1 MVSQKYIEEN
11 WIIKDHGNLQPKDIS
26 RDDYF
31 MDIARVVAEKC
42 TCDRGKC
49 GCVIVKDNSVISSWF
64 ANAPEGSETCEEVGH
79 QMFSMINDKWEE
91 ESHCMRNNCAEQN
104 AIASAARK
112 WIALEWATL
121 YVTMTPCTIRHCAH
135 MIVACGIKRV
145 VCDKRYQHGQEAE
158 EIFRSAWVACVFLND
173 ETEKY

>member
-64 ANAPEGSETCEEVGH
+64 ANAPEGSETCEMVGH
-79 QMFSMINDKWEE
+79 QVISMINDKWEKE
-91 ESHCMRNNCAEQN
+91 EHCMRNNCAEQN

-112 WIALEWATL
+112 GIALEWATL
-121 YVTMTPCTIRHCAH
+121 YVTMTPCKIRHWAH

-145 VCDKRYQHGQEAE
+145 VCDNRYKHGKEAK
-158 EIFRSAWVACVFLND
+158 EI
-173 ETEKY
+173 